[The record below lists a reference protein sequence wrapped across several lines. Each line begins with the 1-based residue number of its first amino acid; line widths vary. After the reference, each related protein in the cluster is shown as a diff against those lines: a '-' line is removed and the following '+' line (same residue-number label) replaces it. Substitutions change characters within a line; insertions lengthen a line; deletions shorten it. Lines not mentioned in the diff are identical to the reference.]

1 MNPSELSDADYAGT
15 VQASDRDDGGIVIHE
30 GAPGWAAGQIQGRR
44 EEQQDSYGWALEPS
58 YQFAL
63 ADQLLLI
70 VADGM
75 GGHAGGATASRTVVE
90 SFGREYCETHRA
102 LSYRLEDALSY
113 ANRRLASAVRE
124 DRDHAGTGTTLVAA
138 HLAGRRLRWLSVGDS
153 PLWLVS
159 ARQDSPARRLI
170 RLNQDHSMKPVLEQ
184 LAEFGRLTAEEA
196 AADPRRHELRSVVM
210 GDEVPLMEL
219 REAAV
224 ELAVDDVVLVATDGI
239 ETLAAAEI
247 VDLVDANRSSPRAV
261 VEALL
266 AAVRAEARPDQDNA
280 TVMAC
285 KPIAATG

>member
-15 VQASDRDDGGIVIHE
+15 VQASDRDDGGIVIHD
-30 GAPGWAAGQIQGRR
+30 GAPGWAAGQIRGRR

-58 YQFAL
+58 YQSAV

-75 GGHAGGATASRTVVE
+75 GGATASSTVVE
-90 SFGREYCETHRA
+90 SFVKEYCETHRA
-102 LSYRLEDALSY
+102 LSGRLEDALGY

-124 DRDHAGTGTTLVAA
+124 DHDLAGMGTTLAAA
-138 HLAGRRLRWLSVGDS
+138 HLAGRRPRWLSVGDS

-184 LAEFGRLTAEEA
+184 LAEFGCLTAEEA
-196 AADPRRHELRSVVM
+196 AAEPRRHELRSVVM
-210 GDEVPLMEL
+210 GNEVPLMEL

-239 ETLAAAEI
+239 ETPAAAEI
-247 VDLVDANRSSPRAV
+247 VDLVDATRSSPRAMV
-261 VEALL
+261 NALL
-266 AAVRAEARPDQDNA
+266 AAVRAKARPDQDNA

-285 KPIAATG
+285 KPIAAAG